1 MKLKDQ
7 LAFAGKNMKK
17 NKLRLFM
24 TIFATT
30 IGCAFLVVLASI
42 GFGIQKSATQ
52 EMLSTQTLT
61 EVSIHGKQDGG
72 TFTQADLDV
81 LRATE
86 NIKATVFREE
96 FMGATEVQWE
106 SRTGFMPVR
115 FSDMKEEKKSNLELS
130 QGRLPEAADEVIV
143 GYNFGKALL
152 SEEERKAL
160 ETPMSEKPVQPEGY
174 TGELLNKSF
183 TLTIKNPKE
192 GTEDK
197 KEYKLRVVGIGK
209 KPAKDW
215 MQDDAILLPDT
226 AKTDILSFLQSK
238 GVTEQELFMP
248 NYKLYA
254 TSVDKV
260 QGITES
266 LKEKG
271 FYVYSVSEELDQMNL
286 YFTIFK
292 IGLIFIGTIAVLIAS
307 IGIFNTMTMAV
318 TERTQ
323 EIGIMK
329 SLGADP
335 GLIRRL
341 FLMESAFIG
350 IVGSLFGI
358 LIAYAVSWS
367 VNTLLPIVL
376 RQLGEAQGEIDFTL
390 SYIPM
395 SLVLIAVGISLFVA
409 LVSGFRPALKAT
421 RINVLAAL
429 RRDL

>member
-367 VNTLLPIVL
+367 VNILLPIVL